1 MSIKEIA
8 VKGWL
13 SVAFLAFFCVASASA
28 APRGGE
34 ILSGSGDLSDA
45 YNIRQY
51 TDSLRTSWNSFDIS
65 AGEEVRIH
73 QPSSRSSIVIGVRN
87 GVGTQIDG
95 TLSANGRVVLEN
107 PAGVEFGAGSVVN
120 VGGLLASASSGSVS
134 AQGVINAPSGE
145 VHLKSLSKGEV
156 VNVGGAVSAD
166 RIIVE
171 GANEV
176 RIGSSASLT
185 ANKEVLVGGD
195 FQGKGDITNSQKT
208 IVESGA
214 LITSPRVIIW
224 SDVRTNFQ
232 GNIEAGNGF
241 VEVSGKKS
249 LASFDLFNV
258 NAGELLLDP
267 ENIVITDTIPSTLPE
282 GGSIRPLMRDG
293 DSVAADDVGDKGE
306 TIFYIR
312 VGHIRNYLS
321 PFTSDGAYTP
331 AGRTLI
337 LAANNN
343 ITVDAI
349 IPAFKAG
356 TPATFAAGNLTLTA
370 GTIDINASIQLVSG
384 DFEDIVGT
392 NRRTVSP
399 ILTITA
405 TKGKIT
411 FGSTSFS
418 IYADTINLSQV
429 GEYPASLPTFRSA
442 VPMATASSLSG
453 ATAVTPTKTD
463 TTPQVV
469 VKTPGAIEITIAN
482 SDTNGN
488 GTIDAVEIIAAI
500 EEKFDSPS
508 GEFDVTTFDF
518 TINTTGDVVFPTALT
533 GIRTSGNIS
542 LTIGGTFS
550 GGGTSLT
557 LTTETGGTGNITLSG
572 NFGVAGKALT
582 ITSVG
587 QINFTGTT
595 TLTGAA
601 VTLTTGTASAASGAV
616 TLVGTTSLTLIGNTF
631 NFGTNDLTLES
642 PMINEPTIGTRG
654 ALTIDAG
661 AATLE
666 LQSWMDTDDR
676 NLTLKTTG
684 ALAPVTFDIGS
695 GTLTLAATGSGF
707 IRLPAHP
714 SGTTLTA
721 GNVILT
727 SANAQNPETNGALTI
742 TAATSISL
750 TGMFS
755 TGDRAMTL
763 TATNGTISFTNAD
776 LTASAITLTQAGSF
790 GVSTTPPATFSVKP
804 AIYDTSANA
813 NYPPPTWAS
822 CLAADTNCNI
832 PQVDIDI
839 TQANDITLMSVLG
852 GFEINNLGVLNLE
865 TFNLTLITNGKIIVP
880 SNLKKITTSGTITI
894 VTAAG
899 TGTTTSP
906 SAGENGDEDVFSTG
920 GISGLS
926 AGDTLTIETTG
937 GAADT
942 VSSTP
947 NLRIAHVFAAQV
959 DVSGTKAHPEFNLIL
974 KTNGKLSLR
983 QLNSSGNTVNQAT
996 IRATNLTLDARFI
1009 EGFGNNSG
1017 PGPAIKI
1024 YGTNS
1029 ITFKNLV
1036 KVSTANLTQS
1046 LILNVDGVGGISY
1059 STTGTGANAEN
1070 AFSEYA
1076 VNIENTHNSTD
1087 ALTIGSWALQ
1097 AARTSITST
1106 TRPVLI
1112 TESVTTNILE
1122 ITAPRII
1129 FDGDADIEIKVKKTI
1144 RLNTTKNNTDM
1155 LAFANIDDDVNGSQN
1170 LTIKQE
1176 DNAVFVQFFIKGVY
1190 NLGGGTL
1197 TLDFPN
1203 LTLSGRP
1210 GSNSGAFQ
1218 EINITEL
1225 NARAVVLN
1233 FIADAD
1239 GVNDKGYF
1247 FTSSVSGDFILTTTG
1262 TIEIKGH
1269 LEIAEIG
1276 PGAQNTGFAPNVAD
1290 VSIKLTA
1297 SEITFTDN
1305 PTIIVTG
1312 ASSTIEL
1319 TQTEAFAA
1327 DIGTTSFRRGLG
1339 SISGGANAADAPAYL
1354 PILTQTGLTGGAT
1367 YAAPSWGACPD
1378 GATDCLQPAHIDIA
1392 GTNITAQMITEAI
1405 EGKFEIDDD
1414 GVLDLG
1420 DSNFTLNPTGT
1431 ITFPDDLLEIKTTGS
1446 ISITATSVSG
1456 FAASDTIKLTTIAGT
1471 GGGNITLAGSFGIAA
1486 RNLEISSAG
1495 NLTFTGT
1502 TTIIG
1507 SGITITSASATTP
1520 GTKLTIDASA
1530 GVTLAGAINVA
1541 TLDIQYGDGGGSLA
1555 YTTPNLTV
1563 ATLNI
1568 TAGNS
1573 ASEALTIASWMTG
1586 ATTALTI
1593 NAAGIAVSVPDI
1605 SFSGKNLEIIANR
1618 ISFTEATPTISAA
1631 DLTLTTGDASGAAA
1645 GAVTLTAT
1653 GTLDLTGNFNLNGNT
1668 LTLNAATLASDT
1680 PPTFTSRGTLII
1692 NASGALT
1699 LASWMEQSGQDLTVT
1714 ATGNITL
1721 ASINIGGGSL
1731 SLTTTSTG
1739 TIIVPAGNA
1748 TLTATN
1754 VTLNAA
1760 AAPASN
1766 ARALTINATT
1776 GTTTLIGRF
1785 RADSF
1790 TITTGTLATSGILS
1804 FNVSTLTISGLSGSF
1819 TLADWMPRDSGD
1831 ELDVQIAGDIIIP
1844 AGFSTSNAGT
1854 LILKSSGGALDF
1866 QGAANLVR
1874 STIDLQSNTA
1884 DSSAANGLIQISAT
1898 NLSLGGSYD
1907 FGTGNV
1913 ELSFSGTFTTPTA
1926 LTTDDLTITK
1936 TNAGTL
1942 TYAAWMLGSN
1952 ANRNLTLT
1960 TTHLSGNIT
1969 IPTSIT
1975 TNGTGTLTLNAT
1987 NQIRFSSASVTLS
2000 AHTLSLTARST
2011 DTNVPAIIS
2020 TGDYDVTF
2028 TARTGGLT
2036 IFATLID
2043 LKRSGDNDA
2052 TKNNLTLSAG
2062 GTIQFTK
2069 DTTIKVNDIKLGG
2082 TVNAGT
2088 LISGA
2093 VASGNGDLEINA
2105 ADAIIFSSATTIT
2118 GTEIRLS
2125 SAIGGTPNN
2134 THDVQITS
2142 TGNLTLSG
2150 LIQTSGTITLKATA
2164 GNSIEYSGD
2173 TKIDGG
2179 SSISLTSSGTPA
2191 APSAA
2196 RNVTLDAEAVT
2207 LLGAINLGAGTLF
2220 IESNTVTYTTRVA
2233 LTALAVDLTLN
2244 TSSFDLAAKANE
2256 WLIPATTDTDFD
2268 RSLTITTIGIG
2279 GSILLPSGARDFGTG
2294 ALTLASSGTGAIIF
2308 ASGAATTIKARSI
2321 SLNSTTGG
2329 TQRNQDL
2336 TLETMGGDITLQG
2349 TFNIGLPASTEGDL
2363 VIIAVGGEI
2372 SFTGTP
2378 AINGKTITLT
2388 QSNNKEAFNS
2398 STSPATFNVKPAVK
2412 YTGADAADGYLV
2424 SDAWATCS
2432 TNENPGCSVP
2442 VPVRSTG
2449 EASIN
2454 LATLIAG
2461 KFSIVNGVL
2470 DLGSQPLELQ
2480 TGGAITFP
2488 SALLEIKTS
2497 GTITISAGSISGWG
2511 ASVKLTATGEITLS
2525 GAFGVS
2531 TKALTIDAGSL
2542 TFASALIETTIT
2554 GSTVS
2559 IKGTN
2564 TASTPA
2570 TAKLTITATGNLTLD
2585 GPINVGTQTLALN
2598 YGTSGAGS
2606 TLTYSN
2612 STDITFGELEITN
2625 SGTTALDIVDWMA
2638 VSDKN
2643 LTITASEATV
2653 NILAGVSLGTGN
2665 LNINT
2670 NKINFG
2676 VGFTQITAGDITLA
2690 TTTAASNNAVLPPLS
2705 FTASG
2710 TLSLSGD
2717 YDFTNSTTSTN
2728 ASITLS
2734 AATFAAT
2741 PAPTITNVSN
2751 ISLAYTGTGAF
2762 TPPTWAAIAGV
2773 DLSITA
2779 DEISLPASFTIGTG
2793 DLTLTANE
2801 VSAANTVT
2809 RGALTINLAEENG
2822 TFLIETWAIVAGKNL
2837 TIDSGSVA
2845 GVTITIPAALNI
2857 GAGALSLT
2865 AATLNFGSADVA
2877 ITAATIT
2884 LSGSVA
2890 NPANVSVSMTA
2901 TGKITFTDT
2910 AGLAYDFGA
2919 NTLTLSAGEF
2929 DATLT
2934 NVMLTAE
2941 TLELTYTGATAFNIP
2956 AWATANITNLSVTT
2970 TEVALNVPS
2979 ALNIGSGD
2987 LDLRTTTANSN
2998 GIVFARDATITA
3010 GGLTLGSSVAST
3022 LASSGASD
3030 ATITFNL
3037 SGSLTA
3043 GVANDKG
3050 TISGLHTFSFA
3061 GDNNTFSISTDQSS
3075 SGLSSNSRILVGNF
3089 AITYTGAGE
3098 FDQPSL
3104 AATGGGASSITTTYS
3119 ITTSTGTGISLSGS
3133 GFGAAALTITAPTV
3147 TNRSPNVG
3155 TNTGDLTL
3163 NINGATDFTIPAWA
3177 IRTGKNLTI
3186 ASSTADINVPAGL
3199 VAFGN
3204 GNLTLMA
3211 MGGSAITFADGAT
3224 LEGGDI
3230 TLYSTTP
3237 ATAAGA
3243 SISITASGALD
3254 LSGSF
3259 NLGTTDLVLSY
3270 ASVDAT
3276 ILSSLTT
3283 DSLAITSS
3291 EETIDIAGWM
3301 VPTSGRRSLSITSAG
3316 SSTAITTGI
3325 NINLGGGILTL
3336 VTTDFSVKTS
3346 NITLTAGAI
3355 NITAKGDG
3363 TGASSAITNTSS
3375 SEGLTL
3381 SATAGNITISADN
3394 IDLRHGGEGSLNLS
3408 ASGQVIFSKA
3418 SVVRAHNIT
3427 IGGDI
3432 RAAGA
3437 DLTLNAANAIV
3448 LDASKATSI
3457 TAGTITLT
3465 STIAGATSKQNFTLT
3480 ADGNINL
3487 SGLFDVG
3494 NEADGGE
3501 MNFSAG
3507 NNGDNENQSSITLN
3521 DGLTLT
3527 ARSILLTQ
3535 NALFPEDEP
3544 TGVTFTIFENAL
3556 PNAERTG
3563 GLPQTEHDWFE
3574 FAALTYDADD
3584 ENIIIADLIAGDSD
3598 QMAFR
3603 PFTFDVATGIL
3614 SFGEES
3620 VRLITTGQIIFP
3632 AGITAITAASL
3643 TLEAASIGIGSGAD
3657 TAPATAFSGNLAI
3670 TLTANL
3676 ILKGALTLGDD
3687 LTLAITARRADLSG
3701 AVITAPTFNLTDAS
3715 GTSTDGDTSITAATA
3730 VVWSSGAN
3738 FPAELT
3744 LATPSLVLTSTAS
3757 EGPIINLRAWMVDT
3771 TANRNL
3777 SITAAG
3783 KIVEVSASANL
3794 GTGDLTINAR
3804 TLLVSTAAVS
3814 ITAKDI
3820 SITASADGTT
3830 SGDAAIRG
3838 DQNLTLIATGD
3849 IVIAATAIH
3858 LTGGFTA
3865 STTSANGIVFSK
3877 EATTLTATNI
3887 IFGREI
3893 PASTAGGVTTEAS
3906 KTGSVISARSTATV
3920 DDAEVITA
3928 SDLTLTTAG
3937 AITFIGKATI
3947 SGAAVSLDSAEEG
3960 SQIDADLTINATG
3973 DLTIAGMFN
3982 AGTGI
3987 IRLVAGASGGT
3998 GDIVFT
4004 PTPTL
4009 RASSIRLQQND
4020 TPFTAGSTAPATFT
4034 TAGNAE
4040 VKPRVKYLGAGEQQV
4055 TDNDGDW
4062 FVLDTLEFAPDNGSD
4077 NVDIAALLADTNG
4090 DFSDFSIN
4098 ADGLLDFGTEIV
4110 TITTTGKIIFPAGIR
4125 EIRAAGLVL
4134 TAASI
4139 GIGAGADDGDAT
4151 AFSGDLTLTIQ
4162 GRLTLNGI
4170 LTMGADTSLTANVL
4184 GSTSLVG
4191 VFTAP
4196 TFNLT
4201 TNRLTIGSADVV
4213 TSISATG
4220 TNATGAVVLTTTNA
4234 VTFTAHTD
4242 GTLPTIATP
4251 NLTWSKGDSVF
4262 GETSG
4267 FTLTGGGNLTLAYTG
4282 EAAEA
4287 VVLRDWMVATDRNLS
4302 LTATGE
4308 ITLATADLGAGT
4320 LTLSGLFITTGD
4332 ADVVL
4337 TASAIRLTTTEETNA
4352 AISGDQDLTLI
4363 ATGDITIAA
4372 TAINLSG
4379 DFTASAGGNITFT
4392 KATTLASANITFGR
4406 NVPAAGDVAA
4416 SVIGSTIRAQSTAD
4430 GETTEHVLVF
4440 ITTAAITFIGETTI
4454 TGAGI
4459 GLVSLTEGAASNA
4472 DLTITAS
4479 NGVVLSGLFNTGTG
4493 DISVTSGAD
4502 NAIRFADGTNIVET
4516 VLKGGAITLTSGT
4529 ATAEGIADEG
4539 GTPAIGSGHVTV
4551 IATGAVLLGGVF
4563 DAGDGTIMISAGT
4576 TTVDQE
4582 MPINFSTTQAT
4593 SISGGAV
4600 TLTATGT
4607 ATSGTATASNQALTI
4622 TASGEL
4628 TLDGDYDLGTG
4639 ALTLNYDSISAP
4651 IGDITASGGLTIIS
4665 ANAIEIADWMVEENR
4680 NLSITTD
4687 ADITLADIDLGTGTL
4702 TLSGDFITTGTGTDT
4717 IVLTASAITLTA
4729 SAESTEGTE
4738 EATAA
4743 IRGAQALTLIATGDI
4758 NITATEINL
4767 TADFTASAGGNIT
4780 FTKAVRLIAANITF
4794 GRSVTVESEV
4804 EGVADVTTITG
4815 STIRAQSTEGE
4826 TTTQHNLVFI
4836 TTAAITFIGETT
4848 ITGAAIG
4855 LISATEGAAS
4865 DADLTIRASDGV
4877 ALGGLFNTGT
4887 GDISVTSG
4895 ADNAIRFTDEATVLK
4910 GGDITLTSGT
4920 ATAEGMAE
4928 EGGTPDVG
4936 EGAVTI
4942 TATGAV
4948 LLGGV
4953 LQTTGNITIT
4963 AGTTT
4968 AGEEMPIHF
4977 STTQATTISGA
4988 IVSLTATG
4996 TATSGVATAS
5006 NQDLRIT
5013 ASGALTLAGSYNAGT
5028 GDVVLIYASL
5038 GTAPTALV
5046 TDDLTITSAA
5056 AITIAEWMV
5065 AIGRDLFL
5073 TATNEGIT
5081 LADVDLGTGTLTLSG
5096 SFLATGAADVTLM
5109 ASAITITTSADTTGA
5124 AAAIRN
5130 TDNQNLTLVATAGNI
5145 SIGADTID
5153 LQHGNTNTGTGDLS
5167 LSASG
5172 EIIFTKAADV
5182 KANDIAIGGVVRAQ
5196 TITPATDDAEEIVAA
5211 SHNLTLTANGALNFA
5226 ADKPTA
5232 ISGADITLASA
5243 ADSTPTASGQNLT
5256 IVAATGA
5263 VALSGNIDL
5272 GRTVAAAGTTPA
5284 TTGGILTITSG
5295 GDIAFSGAGTLTA
5308 EVIAIT
5314 ATSGQA
5320 TFAGTPTIATTT
5332 FNWSQGGAFVD
5343 ASPAT
5348 LTVANLNLTRTAD
5361 DGITFAAWMAATD
5374 RNLSIAIVP
5383 TTEGSASAVIS
5394 IGSNVTLGAGNLSL
5408 SATRLSISGA
5418 SIIMAGD
5425 VNIVLSGTGSEATS
5439 ALAGTASLGITASG
5453 SITIHAQ
5460 NINFASVDLTL
5471 TAGDDEDITFTH
5483 ADGTSINAQNI
5494 TIGGVVRAQSTA
5506 TVNEAAVVTQENL
5519 SLIAGDT
5526 TGQINFATEKATS
5539 IFGAVITL
5547 TSPTVGTTSTQNLT
5561 VTATGNLALSGGFDV
5576 GVGRLDLI
5584 AGDERGDTGVITF
5597 ADPTALTASFIKLSQ
5612 DGALF
5617 PTDKPTEVTFN
5628 INVVDEDGA
5637 ITSTAE
5643 GAPRISY
5650 LGAEIQGRL
5659 TWATQFALYSGD
5671 GADKNIDLMDAFEA
5685 GNPFADEDN
5694 LEDNIVDFTDEDDKD
5709 FIVNADEGGNL
5720 ILPDM
5725 PITIKANRIVI
5736 SADKVGTGAGGN
5748 GVTRKIVLEATE
5760 IIIID
5765 AEIAASDNIEI
5776 NAPIVIFSKTKPVTL
5791 TGMNIM
5797 IDTDEMVEMPD
5808 DVANN
5813 QNVNLIAMNDIELNN
5828 NLNIGFGTL
5837 VLRSMSDTG
5846 SVRVSQRNVRIVA
5859 NRVVYDAGIQTT
5871 GGNNI
5876 VIETMNDII
5885 LTDSSVM
5892 TAGNVILR
5900 AGGSIVLPDG
5910 DVVIQAGEDII
5921 LEQRYGRRSN
5931 GNLTL
5936 TAGGDVNLIG
5946 TLYRGA
5952 GNIAIT
5958 AGGAVVLTDAE
5969 ALIAAQVSITQA
5981 DVFSTD
5987 APRTLFIG
5995 QNGVANAPALVYTG
6009 TAAHPIILWGASLT
6023 CSTATAC
6030 R

>member
-1 MSIKEIA
+1 MPIKEIA

-145 VHLKSLSKGEV
+145 VHLQSLSKGEV

-208 IVESGA
+208 IVESGS

-224 SDVRTNFQ
+224 SDESTNFQ
-232 GNIEAGNGF
+232 GNINAGSGF
-241 VEVSGKKS
+241 VEISGKKS
-249 LASFDLFNV
+249 LASFNLLNV
-258 NAGELLLDP
+258 KTGELLLDP
-267 ENIVITDTIPSTLPE
+267 TNIVITDTNGLISAPATATDIGNIAE
-282 GGSIRPLMRDG
+282 
-293 DSVAADDVGDKGE
+293 DDNAGE
-306 TIFYIR
+306 TLYLLGGAIR
-312 VGHIRNYLS
+312 VYLE
-321 PFTSDGAYTP
+321 AN
-331 AGRTLI
+331 AGTTLS
-337 LAANNN
+337 LAATEN
-343 ITVDAI
+343 ITVGATIDR
-349 IPAFKAG
+349 G
-356 TPATFAAGNLTLTA
+356 TTGNALARGNLTLTA
-370 GTIDINASIQLVSG
+370 STITINENIELVSTST
-384 DFEDIVGT
+384 F
-392 NRRTVSP
+392 SP
-399 ILTITA
+399 TLTITA
-405 TKGKIT
+405 TGGVIT
-411 FGSTSFS
+411 FGSGVTL
-418 IYADTINLSQV
+418 YADTIALSQV
-429 GEYPASLPTFRSA
+429 GAFGGTRPTSLKAYVYDGTNLG
-442 VPMATASSLSG
+442 T
-453 ATAVTPTKTD
+453 TPTEAATLTTTD
-463 TTPQVV
+463 TTPI
-469 VKTPGAIEITIAN
+469 KTAGAINITDPDNDGITAQEIM
-482 SDTNGN
+482 
-488 GTIDAVEIIAAI
+488 DAIT
-500 EEKFDSPS
+500 EKFDFTS
-508 GEFDVTTFDF
+508 GEFDVTTFNF
-518 TINTTGDVVFPTALT
+518 TLSTAGNVVFPPALT
-533 GIRTSGNIS
+533 GIRTTTGNITIS
-542 LTIGGTFS
+542 IGGTFS
-550 GGGTSLT
+550 WTPTTAGTALT
-557 LTTETGGTGNITLSG
+557 LTTTTSNNDFDNPIGNISLSG
-572 NFGVAGKALT
+572 NFGVSGSDLT
-582 ITSVG
+582 INSAG
-587 QINFTGTT
+587 QLTLSSSRAT
-595 TLTGAA
+595 TLTGAS
-601 VTLTTGTASAASGAV
+601 VTLTAVREPFSTLKNLTIIAAAADGAV
-616 TLVGTTSLTLIGNTF
+616 NINTAIFIYGPDVGG
-631 NFGTNDLTLES
+631 GDL
-642 PMINEPTIGTRG
+642 
-654 ALTIDAG
+654 
-661 AATLE
+661 
-666 LQSWMDTDDR
+666 
-676 NLTLKTTG
+676 
-684 ALAPVTFDIGS
+684 DI
-695 GTLTLAATGSGF
+695 
-707 IRLPAHP
+707 
-714 SGTTLTA
+714 TA
-721 GNVILT
+721 G
-727 SANAQNPETNGALTI
+727 
-742 TAATSISL
+742 
-750 TGMFS
+750 TGGINF
-755 TGDRAMTL
+755 
-763 TATNGTISFTNAD
+763 
-776 LTASAITLTQAGSF
+776 
-790 GVSTTPPATFSVKP
+790 STTPHPTDPANNAPTKRTISARTITLKQAKAFDPDSELP
-804 AIYDTSANA
+804 IRSDDTNPIISQTNA
-813 NYPPPTWAS
+813 VENYTRPSWAS
-822 CLAADTNCNI
+822 CLAGDSFCQA
-832 PQVDIDI
+832 PPVPKADIDVE
-839 TQANDITLMSVLG
+839 QVGSITLTDVLG
-852 GFEINNLGVLNLE
+852 GFEIDNGVLDLG
-865 TFNLTLITNGKIIVP
+865 TFDLTLITGGKIIVP
-880 SNLKKITTSGTITI
+880 STLTRITTTGSITI
-894 VTAAG
+894 ATAAN
-899 TGTTTSP
+899 THSTSNP
-906 SAGENGDEDVFSTG
+906 SAGKNGDEDVFSTG

-926 AGDTLTIETTG
+926 AGATLTIEITG
-937 GAADT
+937 GTVAADID
-942 VSSTP
+942 SSEID
-947 NLRIAHVFAAQV
+947 LRIANVFAAQ
-959 DVSGTKAHPEFNLIL
+959 DDDGNHPAFDLIL
-974 KTNGKLSLR
+974 KTNGQLSMKVL
-983 QLNSSGNTVNQAT
+983 SSFSGITSQAA
-996 IRATNLTLDARFI
+996 IRATNLTLDAPYL
-1009 EGFGNNSG
+1009 EGFGNNAGVLSSV
-1017 PGPAIKI
+1017 KI

-1036 KVSTANLTQS
+1036 KVSTATLQNN
-1046 LILNVDGVGGISY
+1046 LILNVGMGGIIY
-1059 STTGTGANAEN
+1059 PTTGTGANQADAFEN
-1070 AFSEYA
+1070 YV
-1076 VNIENTHNSTD
+1076 VNIENTHNSSD
-1087 ALTIGSWALQ
+1087 PLVIRSWALLAKQ
-1097 AARTSITST
+1097 IKITSE

-1112 TESVTTNILE
+1112 TGGVIANTLE

-1129 FDGDADIEIKVKKTI
+1129 FDGADDGAGGANDDIVITVAESIQ
-1144 RLNTTKNNTDM
+1144 LNAT
-1155 LAFANIDDDVNGSQN
+1155 DDDITTTAFTAISGDGNQN
-1170 LTIKQE
+1170 LTINQKTG
-1176 DNAVFVQFFIKGVY
+1176 ARFTQFSIRGVY

-1197 TLDFPN
+1197 TLNIPN
-1203 LTLSGRP
+1203 LTLADRLAA
-1210 GSNSGAFQ
+1210 SNPAIIQ

-1225 NARAVVLN
+1225 NAGAVVLN
-1233 FIADAD
+1233 FIADED
-1239 GVNDKGYF
+1239 GVNDRGYF
-1247 FTSSVSGDFILTTTG
+1247 LTSSDIKRDFILTTTG
-1262 TIEIKGH
+1262 TIEIQGH
-1269 LEIAEIG
+1269 LEMARIG
-1276 PGAQNTGFAPNVAD
+1276 AGPTGFSSSVTNKDTAA
-1290 VSIKLTA
+1290 SIKLTA
-1297 SEITFTDN
+1297 SNFIWTSE
-1305 PTIIVTG
+1305 PTIIITDNN
-1312 ASSTIEL
+1312 ATIEL
-1319 TQTEAFAA
+1319 TQTATAFAS
-1327 DIGTTSFRRGLG
+1327 DIGSTTFRRGYGGVVG
-1339 SISGGANAADAPAYL
+1339 SPNRADPASVYL
-1354 PILTQTGLTGGAT
+1354 PILIRTDLAAGAT
-1367 YAAPSWGACPD
+1367 YSIPSWGACTPSV
-1378 GATDCLQPAHIDIA
+1378 ANCLQPDHIDIA
-1392 GTNITAQMITEAI
+1392 GTNISAADIMNEID
-1405 EGKFEIDDD
+1405 GKFEIVN
-1414 GVLDLG
+1414 GILDLG
-1420 DSNFTLNPTGT
+1420 DSNFTLTPTGT
-1431 ITFPDDLLEIKTTGS
+1431 ITFPNDLLEIKTRGS

-1456 FAASDTIKLTTIAGT
+1456 FAASGTIKLTTT
-1471 GGGNITLAGSFGIAA
+1471 SGNITLANSFGIAA

-1520 GTKLTIDASA
+1520 GTKLTIDAST

-1680 PPTFTSRGTLII
+1680 PPSFTSRGTLII

-1699 LASWMEQSGQDLTVT
+1699 LASWMEQSGQNLTVT

-1739 TIIVPAGNA
+1739 TIIVPDGNA
-1748 TLTATN
+1748 TLTAAN
-1754 VTLNAA
+1754 VSINAA

-1766 ARALTINATT
+1766 SNALTITATT
-1776 GTTTLIGRF
+1776 GTTTLIGN
-1785 RADSF
+1785 F
-1790 TITTGTLATSGILS
+1790 TAGSLAITTRTLAADGIVS
-1804 FNVSTLTISGLSGSF
+1804 FGVGTLTIRGISGNLAV
-1819 TLADWMPRDSGD
+1819 ADWMPDAAGTTD
-1831 ELDVQIAGDIIIP
+1831 IEITGDIIIL
-1844 AGFSTSNAGT
+1844 AGYDRSAGT
-1854 LILKSSGGALDF
+1854 GKLALKSTGGKLDF
-1866 QGAANLVR
+1866 QGAA
-1874 STIDLQSNTA
+1874 TINAGVVELQSNAA
-1884 DSSAANGLIQISAT
+1884 DTSAT
-1898 NLSLGGSYD
+1898 NGAISITSTGNLSLVGSYN
-1907 FGTGNV
+1907 FGTGDV
-1913 ELSFSGTFTTPTA
+1913 ALSYGGTFTAPTA

-1936 TNAGTL
+1936 TNAGNL
-1942 TYAAWMLGSN
+1942 TYAAWMIGDGS
-1952 ANRNLTLT
+1952 RNLTLNAN
-1960 TTHLSGNIT
+1960 HASGNIST
-1969 IPTSIT
+1969 LSIT
-1975 TNGTGTLTLNAT
+1975 TTGNLTLTAT
-1987 NQIRFSSASVTLS
+1987 SQIIFGAADVTLS
-2000 AHTLSLTARST
+2000 AATLSLRADSSDKTA
-2011 DTNVPAIIS
+2011 PAIIS
-2020 TGDYDVTF
+2020 TGDYDVTL
-2028 TARTGGLT
+2028 TATTGNLT
-2036 IFATLID
+2036 IFAFNID
-2043 LKRSGDNDA
+2043 IKRDDDDA
-2052 TKNNLTLSAG
+2052 DDDSPKNNLILSAG

-2069 DTTIKVNDIKLGG
+2069 DTTIKVNGIRLGG
-2082 TVNAGT
+2082 TVDAGI
-2088 LISGA
+2088 LGLGGLNLGA
-2093 VASGNGDLEINA
+2093 GDLEINA
-2105 ADAIIFSSATTIT
+2105 ADAINFSTATNIT
-2118 GTEIRLS
+2118 ATNITLS
-2125 SAIGGTPNN
+2125 SAIDGTPNN
-2134 THDVQITS
+2134 TDNVQITAN
-2142 TGNLTLSG
+2142 GALTLSG
-2150 LIQTSGTITLKATA
+2150 LIQTSGTITLSATA
-2164 GNSIEYSGD
+2164 GQTINYSGD

-2196 RNVTLDAEAVT
+2196 RNVTLDADAVT
-2207 LLGAINLGAGTLF
+2207 LSGAINLGTGTLTLTTA
-2220 IESNTVTYTTRVA
+2220 SLTYASTNRA
-2233 LTALAVDLTLN
+2233 LTAGGVNLTLS
-2244 TSSFDLAAKANE
+2244 TGSFDLTAEANE
-2256 WLIPATTDTDFD
+2256 WLIPASGGAAFD
-2268 RSLTITTIGIG
+2268 RSLTITTDDS
-2279 GSILLPSGARDFGTG
+2279 SIAFPSGTRNFGTG
-2294 ALTLASSGTGAIIF
+2294 SLVISATGGISFALDASTAIT
-2308 ASGAATTIKARSI
+2308 ATSI
-2321 SLNSTTGG
+2321 SLTSTAGA
-2329 TQRNQDL
+2329 TQSNQDL
-2336 TLETMGGDITLQG
+2336 TLTTTAGDITLQG
-2349 TFNIGLPASTEGDL
+2349 TFNIGLAGSTQGDL
-2363 VIIAVGGEI
+2363 AITAVGGQI
-2372 SFTGTP
+2372 LFTGSP
-2378 AINGKTITLT
+2378 APTINGKTISLT
-2388 QSNNKEAFNS
+2388 QSANKEAFNGV
-2398 STSPATFNVKPAVK
+2398 SPASFNVKPAVK
-2412 YTGADAADGYLV
+2412 YTGADAADGYQV
-2424 SDAWATCS
+2424 STWATCS
-2432 TNENPGCSVP
+2432 TVENTSCSIP
-2442 VPVRSTG
+2442 VPIMSTG
-2449 EASIN
+2449 QASIN
-2454 LATLIAG
+2454 LATLISG
-2461 KFSIVNGVL
+2461 KFSVVNGVL
-2470 DLGSQPLELQ
+2470 DLGGQPLELQ
-2480 TGGAITFP
+2480 TEGQITFP
-2488 SALLEIKTS
+2488 STLTEIKTTGS
-2497 GTITISAGSISGWG
+2497 ITISAGSISGWG
-2511 ASVKLTATGEITLS
+2511 ASIKLTANGAITLS
-2525 GAFGVS
+2525 GAFGDS
-2531 TKALTIDAGSL
+2531 GKALTIGAGSL
-2542 TFASALIETTIT
+2542 TFANALTETTIT

-2559 IKGTN
+2559 ITG
-2564 TASTPA
+2564 ASAA
-2570 TAKLTITATGNLTLD
+2570 TIAAGADLTITATGNLTLN
-2585 GPINVGTQTLALN
+2585 GPINVGTQTLELN

-2612 STDITFGELEITN
+2612 STAITFGALEITN

-2653 NILAGVSLGTGN
+2653 NILAGVSLGAGN
-2665 LNINT
+2665 LNINA

-2676 VGFTQITAGDITLA
+2676 ANFTQITAGDITFA
-2690 TTTAASNNAVLPPLS
+2690 TATAASNNATLSPALGLS
-2705 FTASG
+2705 FTAAG
-2710 TLSLSGD
+2710 TLSLMGNYSFAVVG
-2717 YDFTNSTTSTN
+2717 
-2728 ASITLS
+2728 ASPAANGRIILS
-2734 AATFAAT
+2734 AAIFATT
-2741 PAPTITNVSN
+2741 PEPTITNVADV
-2751 ISLAYTGTGAF
+2751 SLTYTGTGAF
-2762 TPPTWAAIAGV
+2762 TPPTWAALSGV
-2773 DLSITA
+2773 PLSITA
-2779 DEISLPASFTIGTG
+2779 DEISLPAGFTIGTG
-2793 DLTLTANE
+2793 NLTLNANE
-2801 VSAANTVT
+2801 VSAVDTVT
-2809 RGALTINLAEENG
+2809 RGTLTINLAEENG

-2890 NPANVSVSMTA
+2890 STANVSMTA
-2901 TGKITFTDT
+2901 TGKITFTDVS
-2910 AGLAYDFGA
+2910 GLAYDFGT

-2941 TLELTYTGATAFNIP
+2941 TLELTYTGATAFDIP
-2956 AWATANITNLSVTT
+2956 AWAIVDGKDLSVTT
-2970 TEVALNVPS
+2970 TKAALNVPS

-3010 GGLTLGSSVAST
+3010 GGLTLGSNLVATT
-3022 LASSGASD
+3022 LASGAGD
-3030 ATITFNL
+3030 ATITLNL
-3037 SGSLTA
+3037 SGSFIA
-3043 GVANDKG
+3043 GVANDIGSITG
-3050 TISGLHTFSFA
+3050 THTIDFE
-3061 GDNNTFSISTDQSS
+3061 GDDNTFSISTSQSNL
-3075 SGLSSNSRILVGNF
+3075 GLSNSVTIKVGNF
-3089 AITYTGAGE
+3089 AITYTGAVVFGMPLL
-3098 FDQPSL
+3098 D
-3104 AATGGGASSITTTYS
+3104 ADTAIASSYSLTTTS
-3119 ITTSTGTGISLSGS
+3119 GTGISIHGVN
-3133 GFGAAALTITAPTV
+3133 FGAAAFTITAPAIT
-3147 TNRSPNVG
+3147 SG
-3155 TNTGDLTL
+3155 SDFLAANTGDLTL
-3163 NINGATDFTIPAWA
+3163 IINGATDFTIPAWA

-3211 MGGSAITFADGAT
+3211 MRGSAITFADGAT

-3230 TLYSTTP
+3230 TLYSTTD

-3276 ILSSLTT
+3276 VLSSLTT

-3291 EETIDIAGWM
+3291 EVTIDIAGWM

-3363 TGASSAITNTSS
+3363 SGASSAITNTSS

-3448 LDASKATSI
+3448 LDAGKATSI

-3507 NNGDNENQSSITLN
+3507 NNGDNDNQSSITLN
-3521 DGLTLT
+3521 DGVTLT

-3643 TLEAASIGIGSGAD
+3643 TLEAASIGIGAGAD

-3730 VVWSSGAN
+3730 VAWSSGAN

-3757 EGPIINLRAWMVDT
+3757 EGSIINLRAWMVDT

-3830 SGDAAIRG
+3830 SGDDAIRG

-4213 TSISATG
+4213 TSITTTG

-4234 VTFTAHTD
+4234 VTFIAHTD

-4337 TASAIRLTTTEETNA
+4337 TASAITITTTEETNA

-4372 TAINLSG
+4372 TAITLTA
-4379 DFTASAGGNITFT
+4379 DFTASTSGNITFS
-4392 KATTLASANITFGR
+4392 KAAVLTAANITFGR
-4406 NVPAAGDVAA
+4406 SVTVAGVGDLPATTT
-4416 SVIGSTIRAQSTAD
+4416 ITGSTIRAQATAD
-4430 GETTEHVLVF
+4430 ETTTQHNLTL
-4440 ITTAAITFIGETTI
+4440 TTAGAITLIGATTI
-4454 TGAGI
+4454 TGADVRLTSI
-4459 GLVSLTEGAASNA
+4459 TEGAASNA

-4493 DISVTSGAD
+4493 AISVTSGAD

-4702 TLSGDFITTGTGTDT
+4702 TLSGVFITTGTGTA
-4717 IVLTASAITLTA
+4717 IVLTASTITLTA

-4758 NITATEINL
+4758 NITATAINL

-4780 FTKAVRLIAANITF
+4780 FTKATTLTAANITF
-4794 GRSVTVESEV
+4794 GRSVTVE
-4804 EGVADVTTITG
+4804 GVGDLPDTTTITG
-4815 STIRAQSTEGE
+4815 STIRAQATEGE
-4826 TTTQHNLVFI
+4826 TTTQHNL
-4836 TTAAITFIGETT
+4836 TLMTAAAITLIGETT
-4848 ITGAAIG
+4848 ITGADVS
-4855 LISATEGAAS
+4855 LISTTEGAAS
-4865 DADLTIRASDGV
+4865 NADLTIRASGGV
-4877 ALGGLFNTGT
+4877 ALGGSFNTGT
-4887 GDISVTSG
+4887 GAISVTS
-4895 ADNAIRFTDEATVLK
+4895 E
-4910 GGDITLTSGT
+4910 
-4920 ATAEGMAE
+4920 
-4928 EGGTPDVG
+4928 
-4936 EGAVTI
+4936 
-4942 TATGAV
+4942 
-4948 LLGGV
+4948 
-4953 LQTTGNITIT
+4953 
-4963 AGTTT
+4963 
-4968 AGEEMPIHF
+4968 
-4977 STTQATTISGA
+4977 
-4988 IVSLTATG
+4988 
-4996 TATSGVATAS
+4996 
-5006 NQDLRIT
+5006 
-5013 ASGALTLAGSYNAGT
+5013 
-5028 GDVVLIYASL
+5028 
-5038 GTAPTALV
+5038 
-5046 TDDLTITSAA
+5046 
-5056 AITIAEWMV
+5056 
-5065 AIGRDLFL
+5065 
-5073 TATNEGIT
+5073 
-5081 LADVDLGTGTLTLSG
+5081 
-5096 SFLATGAADVTLM
+5096 
-5109 ASAITITTSADTTGA
+5109 
-5124 AAAIRN
+5124 
-5130 TDNQNLTLVATAGNI
+5130 
-5145 SIGADTID
+5145 
-5153 LQHGNTNTGTGDLS
+5153 
-5167 LSASG
+5167 
-5172 EIIFTKAADV
+5172 
-5182 KANDIAIGGVVRAQ
+5182 
-5196 TITPATDDAEEIVAA
+5196 
-5211 SHNLTLTANGALNFA
+5211 
-5226 ADKPTA
+5226 
-5232 ISGADITLASA
+5232 
-5243 ADSTPTASGQNLT
+5243 
-5256 IVAATGA
+5256 
-5263 VALSGNIDL
+5263 
-5272 GRTVAAAGTTPA
+5272 
-5284 TTGGILTITSG
+5284 
-5295 GDIAFSGAGTLTA
+5295 
-5308 EVIAIT
+5308 
-5314 ATSGQA
+5314 
-5320 TFAGTPTIATTT
+5320 
-5332 FNWSQGGAFVD
+5332 
-5343 ASPAT
+5343 
-5348 LTVANLNLTRTAD
+5348 
-5361 DGITFAAWMAATD
+5361 
-5374 RNLSIAIVP
+5374 
-5383 TTEGSASAVIS
+5383 
-5394 IGSNVTLGAGNLSL
+5394 
-5408 SATRLSISGA
+5408 
-5418 SIIMAGD
+5418 
-5425 VNIVLSGTGSEATS
+5425 
-5439 ALAGTASLGITASG
+5439 
-5453 SITIHAQ
+5453 
-5460 NINFASVDLTL
+5460 
-5471 TAGDDEDITFTH
+5471 
-5483 ADGTSINAQNI
+5483 
-5494 TIGGVVRAQSTA
+5494 
-5506 TVNEAAVVTQENL
+5506 
-5519 SLIAGDT
+5519 
-5526 TGQINFATEKATS
+5526 
-5539 IFGAVITL
+5539 
-5547 TSPTVGTTSTQNLT
+5547 
-5561 VTATGNLALSGGFDV
+5561 
-5576 GVGRLDLI
+5576 
-5584 AGDERGDTGVITF
+5584 
-5597 ADPTALTASFIKLSQ
+5597 
-5612 DGALF
+5612 
-5617 PTDKPTEVTFN
+5617 
-5628 INVVDEDGA
+5628 
-5637 ITSTAE
+5637 
-5643 GAPRISY
+5643 
-5650 LGAEIQGRL
+5650 
-5659 TWATQFALYSGD
+5659 
-5671 GADKNIDLMDAFEA
+5671 
-5685 GNPFADEDN
+5685 
-5694 LEDNIVDFTDEDDKD
+5694 
-5709 FIVNADEGGNL
+5709 
-5720 ILPDM
+5720 
-5725 PITIKANRIVI
+5725 
-5736 SADKVGTGAGGN
+5736 
-5748 GVTRKIVLEATE
+5748 
-5760 IIIID
+5760 
-5765 AEIAASDNIEI
+5765 
-5776 NAPIVIFSKTKPVTL
+5776 
-5791 TGMNIM
+5791 
-5797 IDTDEMVEMPD
+5797 
-5808 DVANN
+5808 
-5813 QNVNLIAMNDIELNN
+5813 
-5828 NLNIGFGTL
+5828 
-5837 VLRSMSDTG
+5837 
-5846 SVRVSQRNVRIVA
+5846 
-5859 NRVVYDAGIQTT
+5859 
-5871 GGNNI
+5871 
-5876 VIETMNDII
+5876 
-5885 LTDSSVM
+5885 
-5892 TAGNVILR
+5892 
-5900 AGGSIVLPDG
+5900 
-5910 DVVIQAGEDII
+5910 
-5921 LEQRYGRRSN
+5921 
-5931 GNLTL
+5931 
-5936 TAGGDVNLIG
+5936 
-5946 TLYRGA
+5946 
-5952 GNIAIT
+5952 
-5958 AGGAVVLTDAE
+5958 
-5969 ALIAAQVSITQA
+5969 
-5981 DVFSTD
+5981 
-5987 APRTLFIG
+5987 
-5995 QNGVANAPALVYTG
+5995 
-6009 TAAHPIILWGASLT
+6009 
-6023 CSTATAC
+6023 C
-6030 R
+6030 